1 MKITIIMP
9 TYNEAENL
17 PDLVEKII
25 SLQNSDIS
33 LLFIDDDSPDG
44 TGQVAEDLGKKYPG
58 RIQVIHREGKLG
70 LGSAYILGFR
80 TVLESDVDAV
90 GQMDSDFSH
99 PPEKIPEM
107 IAALEDADMVLGS
120 RYIEGGAVDKDWPF
134 WRKGLSAWGNFYAR
148 TILEMPI
155 RDVTT
160 GFRLW
165 RRETLQAMPLERI
178 LSGGYVFLVE
188 MAYLTHKMG
197 YKLGEVPIYFADRK
211 WGQSKMNFRIQM
223 EAAIRVWQVRYAYR
237 DLDRKVDR

>member
-148 TILEMPI
+148 TILGMPI